1 MGVLLNSLSPVR
13 MLLLILICFIL
24 MTIRCAQLEME
35 CLKVLQERFFRPMGN
50 VHWENIEV
58 ANYHKKIKGA

>member
-1 MGVLLNSLSPVR
+1 MEENMGVLLNSLSP
-13 MLLLILICFIL
+13 
-24 MTIRCAQLEME
+24 LEME